1 MKRRDLHNAGGTVVV
16 NGLFGGIEHI
26 VENQKVIK
34 QGGANQQRGFQ
45 CFGRCVEQPAD
56 FRIDIFQKCVQML
69 GKADV
74 DTDLA
79 FIVRCFGKRAE
90 VEPDNGFFQPFGG
103 GLEIRL
109 RILRHDVGFIKE

>member
-1 MKRRDLHNAGGTVVV
+1 MKRRDLHNAGGTVVF

-34 QGGANQQRGFQ
+34 QGGAKQQRGFQ

-56 FRIDIFQKCVQML
+56 FRIDIFQKSVQML

-74 DTDLA
+74 DADLA
-79 FIVRCFGKRAE
+79 FIVRRFGKRAE

-109 RILRHDVGFIKE
+109 RILRHDVGSIKE